1 MKIKSPRTP
10 RKRKVLSPRAQ
21 ELDIVEA
28 SRAGLG
34 GPLAHQGQSSKVES
48 RLRCDPME
56 MGGHEETANRREALL
71 PTPAP
76 SSGKS
81 WASIVDGG
89 RLQANMDMPPLE
101 KKEMDG
107 KRRLTI
113 SQQSYEVLCQPF
125 RFSAIATL
133 AGGAGKGRLDYSFIF
148 TSLKTLWPE
157 IADLRFTSVGKGLFL
172 LCTSSEADL
181 HLILSP
187 GRWYVGG
194 RLLIANQ
201 WHPGMPMRIE
211 SSNKVRIWIR
221 LPDLPVEW
229 WNPRIF
235 TDIAELIGG
244 SFVEADDYTRHLQR
258 FGFARIRIEI
268 PLGFCPTSEIELEI
282 SGGKVFAQSIEYETK
297 VKYCIKCGSTAH
309 FDGSCTPSEAPVEG
323 EKLTTN
329 GWQTVKTPRRRSYNK
344 EKEIPTKQNK
354 FQALELLEESE
365 TTGDRPAI
373 RPDERDLGC
382 KEGEAQG
389 AHKTG
394 EENRAEVGVTLVA
407 PSSQLGTEESD
418 STAKLGGHM
427 QESSDLSMLEVSAAR
442 QDGPSLD
449 KMDEGVAEA
458 KSFSDA
464 MEEESEDGCS
474 EDQMASREGT
484 GGGHPCL

>member
-1 MKIKSPRTP
+1 MKSFGFGFDPNPDPNVPGRTSTWHCDLGTSWLE
-10 RKRKVLSPRAQ
+10 VLSPRAQ

-172 LCTSSEADL
+172 LRTSSEADL

-235 TDIAELIGG
+235 TDIAELIG
-244 SFVEADDYTRHLQR
+244 
-258 FGFARIRIEI
+258 
-268 PLGFCPTSEIELEI
+268 
-282 SGGKVFAQSIEYETK
+282 
-297 VKYCIKCGSTAH
+297 
-309 FDGSCTPSEAPVEG
+309 
-323 EKLTTN
+323 TTN
-329 GWQTVKTPRRRSYNK
+329 GSGHLPQLIASGPTVTAEEND
-344 EKEIPTKQNK
+344 
-354 FQALELLEESE
+354 ELLSPVIDNEINWAVMDAERDSAPGPDGFGNSFFQSNWSVVQE
-365 TTGDRPAI
+365 AVTRAI
-373 RPDERDLGC
+373 RGFFESGRLVKSINRTHIVLLP
-382 KEGEAQG
+382 KEQG
-389 AHKTG
+389 A
-394 EENRAEVGVTLVA
+394 
-407 PSSQLGTEESD
+407 S
-418 STAKLGGHM
+418 
-427 QESSDLSMLEVSAAR
+427 
-442 QDGPSLD
+442 
-449 KMDEGVAEA
+449 
-458 KSFSDA
+458 
-464 MEEESEDGCS
+464 
-474 EDQMASREGT
+474 
-484 GGGHPCL
+484 